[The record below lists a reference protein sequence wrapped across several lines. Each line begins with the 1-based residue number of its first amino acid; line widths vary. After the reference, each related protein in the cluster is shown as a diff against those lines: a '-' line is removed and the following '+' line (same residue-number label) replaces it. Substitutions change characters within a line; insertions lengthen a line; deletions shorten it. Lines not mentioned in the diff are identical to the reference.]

1 MNKYKW
7 KYGEN
12 SCQKYYE
19 ASIEGDY
26 LCVFANNW
34 NPNVWLGSY
43 TKQGKGTITIGDKT
57 FNDRQKKKDPKN
69 KTTIYNNLNIPTS
82 FRVLSNDNPEYM
94 KKKVIWA
101 YEHNLFEISR

>member
-19 ASIEGDY
+19 ASIEEDY

-34 NPNVWLGSY
+34 NPNVW
-43 TKQGKGTITIGDKT
+43 
-57 FNDRQKKKDPKN
+57 
-69 KTTIYNNLNIPTS
+69 
-82 FRVLSNDNPEYM
+82 
-94 KKKVIWA
+94 
-101 YEHNLFEISR
+101 